1 MNKEKLESA
10 KNLFFIALGIDI
22 AVIALVMIGDL
33 WSAGVLKDI
42 DAGRITADQSTI
54 STMEFWDSFAK
65 GMILTMIGVGLGLV
79 KWLNTCY
86 SYAKDAIGA
95 SGFKNEGWTT
105 GGWIIPIFNMFKPYQ
120 VINEIYKAGNPTY
133 AIPDGWKKQSG
144 SGLLLTWWIFW
155 VVTHFI
161 GWIVG
166 KQMLKSAIRD
176 DMTLQQS
183 IGMIEFHTFFCFMSL
198 IITGLWFVVAGELT
212 RRLLDRQC
220 AGDGSPYPVRFETMT
235 TQAAMPQQAHASIQ
249 TSNISP
255 APSQSI
261 GSQIAGKAVR
271 ASVNPAQSPTTM
283 SPDAST
289 EEDCWATAMNELET
303 GQHRPGVWAKV
314 FAECDGD
321 ETKAKVAYLKA
332 RVQQLTDAERMR
344 REQVAR
350 REQTERELEASLLQE
365 RIKAEAEDQQILDA
379 ITRFQNGDAPAND
392 DVKLLANAAI
402 RDPQVALITSRISGN
417 NLLHWCA
424 LLGLDQEA
432 ATLLQLGA
440 NAAGSNCNGLQ
451 PFELAHNI
459 ALAAVLKAAISR
471 GACPNCTTVMPLTSD
486 TCTKCG
492 AIVSDG
498 ASWGLIPVKT

>member
-10 KNLFFIALGIDI
+10 KNLFFIALGIDV
-22 AVIALVMIGDL
+22 AVTALVVMSDL

-42 DAGRITADQSTI
+42 DAGRIAADQSMI
-54 STMEFWDSFAK
+54 STMEFWDLFAK
-65 GMILTMIGVGLGLV
+65 GMILTTIGVGLGLV

-155 VVTHFI
+155 AVTHFF

-183 IGMIEFHTFFCFMSL
+183 IGMIEFHAWFCFMSL
-198 IITGLWFVVAGELT
+198 IIAGLWFVVAGGLT
-212 RRLLDRQC
+212 RRLLDRQR
-220 AGDGSPYPVRFETMT
+220 AGDGSAHPVRFETVT
-235 TQAAMPQQAHASIQ
+235 TQVAMSRQARASIQ
-249 TSNISP
+249 TSNISQ
-255 APSQSI
+255 ASSQSI
-261 GSQIAGKAVR
+261 GNQIAGKAVH
-271 ASVNPAQSPTTM
+271 ASVNPTQSPTPM
-283 SPDAST
+283 FLEAST
-289 EEDCWATAMNELET
+289 EEDYWATAMNEVEA
-303 GQHRPGVWAKV
+303 GQRRPGVWAKV
-314 FAECDGD
+314 FAEYDGD

-332 RVQQLTDAERMR
+332 RVQQLTDAERMQ

-350 REQTERELEASLLQE
+350 REQTAREQEASLLQE
-365 RIKAEAEDQQILDA
+365 RIKAEAADQLILDA

-392 DVKLLANAAI
+392 DVKLLAKAAI

-424 LLGLDQEA
+424 LLDLDKEA

-440 NAAGSNCNGLQ
+440 DAAGSNCNGLQ
-451 PFELAHNI
+451 PFELAHNM
-459 ALAAVLKAAISR
+459 ALTAVLKAAIPR
-471 GACPNCTTVMPLTSD
+471 GTCPNCTTVMPLTSSA
-486 TCTKCG
+486 CTKCG
-492 AIVSDG
+492 AIFSEG
-498 ASWGLIPVKT
+498 ASWNLIPLKT